1 MTSLPTG
8 FTPSSYWMESAPGPE
23 YPTLEPGP
31 GLAGPD
37 VDVAVV
43 GGGMAG
49 ICTAWELARA
59 GRQVALVEAGRLAAA
74 VSGHTTAKLSAL
86 QGLAYQDIR
95 SSRGEEA
102 ARLYARSQA
111 DAVDRVVEVVAEL
124 GIECDLEDV
133 PAYTYAESEETLR
146 AVRTEAEA
154 AAEAGLDASFV
165 TETDLPFPVAGAVK
179 VSGQAQFHPRKYLLA
194 LVRDLVARGGH
205 VYENSR
211 VVGLKEGDPCRLST
225 DRGAS
230 IRARDVVVA
239 THYPIFDRSLLFA
252 RLEPRRELVVAAVL
266 PADRDPQGMYITPED
281 DTRSVRTAP
290 YDHGQRLLIVTGEKF
305 TPGVG
310 HVSGRYERLIS
321 WTRRRFPGAEP
332 AFRWAA
338 QDNWTT
344 DHVPFVGRLHPAA
357 HHAYVATGFAGW
369 GMTGGVLAGRLL
381 AGRITGEPPEWADLY
396 DPVRLNPL
404 RETPALLGLQAHV
417 ARHFIGDRLSGAGA
431 GSVRDIPSGGGAV
444 VRVGRRQ
451 RAVHRD
457 EEGALHTVSARCTH
471 LGCLV
476 RFNDA
481 ERAWECPCHGS
492 RFAPDGSVLQ
502 GPAVRPLE
510 RCDDVP
516 DPAAPEPDTP
526 GPDAPE
532 PGAPEPDAPGRD
544 TSGPDASG
552 PGSAPGGDQR

>member
-8 FTPSSYWMESAPGPE
+8 FAPSSYWMESAPGPE

-31 GLAGPD
+31 GPAVPD

-49 ICTAWELARA
+49 ICTAWELTRA
-59 GRQVALVEAGRLAAA
+59 GRHVALVEAGRLAAG

-86 QGLAYQDIR
+86 QGLVHQSVR
-95 SSRGEEA
+95 SARGEEA
-102 ARLYARSQA
+102 ARLYATSQT
-111 DAVDRVVEVVAEL
+111 DAVDRVVEVAADL
-124 GIECDLEDV
+124 GVDCDLENV

-154 AAEAGLDASFV
+154 AEGAGLDASFV
-165 TETDLPFPVAGAVK
+165 TETGLPFPVAGAVK
-179 VSGQAQFHPRKYLLA
+179 VRGQAQFHPRKYLLA
-194 LVRDLVARGGH
+194 LAEDLAARGAL
-205 VYENSR
+205 VFENSR
-211 VVGLKEGDPCRLST
+211 VVALKEGDPCRLTT

-230 IRARDVVVA
+230 LRARDVVVA

-252 RLEPRRELVVAAVL
+252 RLKPMRELVVAGVL
-266 PADRDPQGMYITPED
+266 PADHDPMGMYLTPED

-290 YDHGQRLLIVTGEKF
+290 YGQGQRLLIVTGEKF
-305 TPGVG
+305 TPGAGSVR
-310 HVSGRYERLIS
+310 GRYERLVS
-321 WTRRRFPGAEP
+321 WTRRRFPGVEP

-344 DHVPFVGRLHPAA
+344 DHVPFVGRLHPASR
-357 HHAYVATGFAGW
+357 HAYVATGFAGW
-369 GMTGGVLAGRLL
+369 GLSGGVCAGRLL
-381 AGRITGEPPEWADLY
+381 AGRITGSPPPWTGLY
-396 DPVRLNPL
+396 DPWRISPL
-404 RETPALLGLQAHV
+404 HETPALLRLQAHT
-417 ARHFIGDRLSGAGA
+417 ARHFVGDRLSAAGA
-431 GSVRDIPSGGGAV
+431 EAVRDIAPGGGAV
-444 VRVGRRQ
+444 VRVGGRQ

-457 EEGALHTVSARCTH
+457 ERGVLHTLAARCTH

-502 GPAVRPLE
+502 GPAVRPLA
-510 RCDDVP
+510 RHDDVP
-516 DPAAPEPDTP
+516 DP
-526 GPDAPE
+526 G
-532 PGAPEPDAPGRD
+532 
-544 TSGPDASG
+544 SSDASG
-552 PGSAPGGDQR
+552 SGGPGSGGSGAAGGDQP